1 MGSYF
6 EGQIVWLTG
15 GGSGLGQEMALEFA
29 RQGATVAVTGRR
41 EDRLN
46 AVVQLLEEQGA
57 RGLAVPCDVTDDAAV
72 KAAVE
77 TVVDAFGRIDVVVAN
92 AGFAVSGRVA
102 ELSHEEWRRQ
112 FDVNV
117 LGLVST
123 IRHSMP
129 ELEKTSGRIGLVA
142 SVASFLSPA
151 GSGAYCASKHAVR
164 SIGSSLSAELAGS
177 GVSCTTIHPGYV
189 KSEIGRVDN
198 AGQFQSGS
206 RDKRPANLLWPT
218 DKAARVMVRAIRKR
232 KREYV
237 FTWHGLFGVWMSRHF
252 PRLTFWI
259 LSRNQRLSAR

>member
-1 MGSYF
+1 MPRNF
-6 EGQIVWLTG
+6 DEQVVWLTG
-15 GGSGLGQEMALEFA
+15 GGSGLGREMALEFA
-29 RQGATVAVTGRR
+29 RQGATVAVSGRR
-41 EDRLN
+41 EDRLKE
-46 AVVQLLEEQGA
+46 VVQALEEQGA
-57 RGLAVPCDVTDDAAV
+57 RGLAVPCDVTDEPSVQAAV
-72 KAAVE
+72 ASVVE
-77 TVVDAFGRIDVVVAN
+77 AFGRIDVVVAN

-123 IRHSMP
+123 VRHAMP
-129 ELEKTSGRIGLVA
+129 ELRKTSGRIGLVA
-142 SVASFLSPA
+142 SVASYLSPP

-164 SIGSSLSAELAGS
+164 SIGTSLSAELSGS
-177 GVSCTTIHPGYV
+177 GISCTTIHPGYV
-189 KSEIGRVDN
+189 ESEIGRVDN
-198 AGQFQSGS
+198 DGQFQSGS
-206 RDKRPANLLWPT
+206 RDKRPSKLLWPT

-259 LSRNQRLSAR
+259 LSRNQKLSAR